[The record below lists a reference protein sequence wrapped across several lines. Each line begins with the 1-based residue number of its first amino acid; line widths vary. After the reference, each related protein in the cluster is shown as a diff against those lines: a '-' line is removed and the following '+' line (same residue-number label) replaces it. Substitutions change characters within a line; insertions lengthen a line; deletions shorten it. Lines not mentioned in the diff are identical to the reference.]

1 MKTGMAVKLERT
13 EENILE
19 KMVRSGLFPS
29 KDEAVR
35 AAIIKYASD
44 LGIFSPEMLWDRVR
58 KHKRRKVLPKQLK
71 RDLEAIEDEV

>member
-1 MKTGMAVKLERT
+1 MKTGTAVKLERA

-19 KMVRSGLFPS
+19 NMVKAGLFPS

-44 LGIFSPEMLWDRVR
+44 LGIFSPAMLWDRVR
-58 KHKRRKVLPKQLK
+58 KHKRRKVTPEQLK
-71 RDLEAIEDEV
+71 KDLEAIEDEV